1 MELVPHNPAERVYPA
16 TGDYIHAM
24 EVRGAERL
32 LFVA

>member
-1 MELVPHNPAERVYPA
+1 MELVPHNPAEGVYPA